1 MKMGSSPPA
10 ASAGA
15 PTVAGKILAKLE
27 MEALGEE
34 RNRPFETGSPR
45 ALRARPSEASEE

>member
-1 MKMGSSPPA
+1 MGSSPPA

-15 PTVAGKILAKLE
+15 PTVGKILAKLE

>member
-1 MKMGSSPPA
+1 MGSSPPA